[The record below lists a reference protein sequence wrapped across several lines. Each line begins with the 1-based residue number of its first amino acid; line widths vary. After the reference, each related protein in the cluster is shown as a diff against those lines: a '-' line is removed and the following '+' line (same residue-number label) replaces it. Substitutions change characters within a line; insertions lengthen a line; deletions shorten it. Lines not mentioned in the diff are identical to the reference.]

1 MAIKKGAKKNAVRSA
16 KKVEM
21 PTAIASVVSG
31 FPMMMKNVGLRQ
43 VHVADT
49 LICNID
55 GNHGKLIYRGYSIE
69 TLAESSTFEETSY
82 LLLYSRLPTRDELDS
97 FTSALKS
104 ERALPPDV
112 LKSLVR
118 MPRTTLPMDVLQAV
132 TSTLAGYD
140 PEISG
145 TNRDAS
151 VRKAVRLLS
160 KMSTAVAAW
169 ARAREG
175 EEPIPPRDDLSH
187 AANFL
192 YMLTGRE
199 PDPEH
204 ARVFDTNLILQ
215 AEHQFNASTFTCRV
229 VASTRAHIYACV
241 AAGIGALSGALH
253 GGASNEVIKMLREIG
268 SADRAASYV
277 KARLDS
283 GDRVMGMGH
292 AVYKTH
298 DPRALILRDM
308 AIRLAGRPGGD
319 RRWFNLS
326 QAVEKAA
333 AEEFRKRGKS
343 GIYPN
348 VDFFTAV
355 VNTALGIPP
364 DLHTPVFTMSRIA
377 GWCAHIIEEKFAEA
391 QPKPAIYRPLAHYIG
406 PGSTMK
412 SLPYVPIE
420 KRRKGKE
427 N

>member
-1 MAIKKGAKKNAVRSA
+1 MAKK
-16 KKVEM
+16 KVGRKLEK
-21 PTAIASVVSG
+21 PTAIASIVSG
-31 FPMMMKNVGLRQ
+31 FPMIKNVGLRQ
-43 VHVADT
+43 VYVADT

-55 GNHGKLIYRGYSIE
+55 GTHGKLIYRGYSIE
-69 TLAESSTFEETSY
+69 TLAEYSTFEETSF
-82 LLLYSRLPTRDELDS
+82 LLLYGNLPTRTELAA
-97 FTSALKS
+97 FTSALKA
-104 ERALPPDV
+104 ERALPVDV
-112 LKSLVR
+112 LKSLMR
-118 MPRTTLPMDVLQAV
+118 MPRGTPPMDVLQAV
-132 TSTLAGYD
+132 TSTLAGHD
-140 PEISG
+140 PEITG
-145 TNRDAS
+145 TNREAS
-151 VRKAVRLLS
+151 VRKAIRLLA
-160 KMSTAVAAW
+160 KMATVVAAW
-169 ARAREG
+169 SRAREG

-192 YMLTGRE
+192 FMLTGRE

-204 ARVFDTNLILQ
+204 ARAFDVNLILQ

-229 VASTRAHIYACV
+229 VASTRAHMYACV
-241 AAGIGALSGALH
+241 AAGIGALSGPLH

-268 SADRAASYV
+268 TADRAAQYV
-277 KARLDS
+277 KAKLAS

-308 AIRLAGRPGGD
+308 AIQLAGQPGGD
-319 RRWFNLS
+319 RRWFDLS
-326 QAVEKAA
+326 QAVEKSA
-333 AEEFRKRGKS
+333 AEEFRKRGKT

-391 QPKPAIYRPLAHYIG
+391 QPKPAIYRPQAHYVG

-412 SLPYVPIE
+412 SLPYVAIA

-427 N
+427 S

>member
-1 MAIKKGAKKNAVRSA
+1 MADKRGAKKAAAR
-16 KKVEM
+16 KIER

-31 FPMMMKNVGLRQ
+31 FPMIKNVGLRQ

-55 GNHGKLIYRGYSIE
+55 GIHGKLIYRGYSIE
-69 TLAESSTFEETSY
+69 TLAEYSTFEETSY
-82 LLLYSRLPTRDELDS
+82 LLLYGGLPTREELDA
-97 FTSALKS
+97 FTASLKA
-104 ERALPPDV
+104 ERALPLDV
-112 LKSLVR
+112 LNSLIR

-132 TSTLAGYD
+132 TSTLAGHD

-145 TNRDAS
+145 TTREAS
-151 VRKAVRLLS
+151 VRKAIRLLA
-160 KMSTAVAAW
+160 KLTTAVAAW

-175 EEPIPPRDDLSH
+175 EAPIPPRDDLSH

-204 ARVFDTNLILQ
+204 ARVFDVNLILQ

-229 VASTRAHIYACV
+229 VASTRAHLYACV
-241 AAGIGALSGALH
+241 AAGIGALSGPLH

-268 SADRAASYV
+268 TADRARNYV
-277 KARLDS
+277 KSKLDS
-283 GDRVMGMGH
+283 GERVMGMGH

-298 DPRALILRDM
+298 DPRALILQDM
-308 AIRLAGRPGGD
+308 AIRLARRPGGD
-319 RRWFNLS
+319 RKWFDLS
-326 QAVEKAA
+326 QAVEKSA
-333 AEEFRKRGKS
+333 AEEFRRRGKS

-364 DLHTPVFTMSRIA
+364 DLHTPVFSMSRVS

-391 QPKPAIYRPLAHYIG
+391 QPKPAIYRPLAHYVG
-406 PGSTMK
+406 PGSTIK
-412 SLPYVPIE
+412 SLPYVAIE
-420 KRRKGKE
+420 KRRKAKG

>member
-1 MAIKKGAKKNAVRSA
+1 MAKKTGAKKAVKHTA
-16 KKVEM
+16 KKAGL

-31 FPMMMKNVGLRQ
+31 FPMIKNVGLRQ

-69 TLAESSTFEETSY
+69 TLAEYSTFEETAY
-82 LLLYSRLPTRDELDS
+82 LLLYGNLPTREELAA
-97 FTSALKS
+97 FTSAMKS
-104 ERALPPDV
+104 ERTLPPDV
-112 LKSLVR
+112 LKSLIR
-118 MPRTTLPMDVLQAV
+118 MPRGTMPMDVLQAI
-132 TSTLAGYD
+132 TSTLAGHD
-140 PEISG
+140 PEIAN
-145 TNRDAS
+145 TTREAS
-151 VRKAVRLLS
+151 VRKAIRLLS
-160 KMSTAVAAW
+160 KMSTVVAAW
-169 ARAREG
+169 SRTREG

-192 YMLTGRE
+192 FMLTGRE

-204 ARVFDTNLILQ
+204 ARVFDVNLILQ

-229 VASTRAHIYACV
+229 VASTRAHLYAAV

-268 SADRAASYV
+268 SADRAEEYV
-277 KARLDS
+277 RTKLSS

-319 RRWFNLS
+319 RRWFDLS
-326 QAVEKAA
+326 QAVEKSASD
-333 AEEFRKRGKS
+333 EFRKMGKH

-355 VNTALGIPP
+355 VNTALGIAP
-364 DLHTPVFTMSRIA
+364 DLHTPVFTMSRIS
-377 GWCAHIIEEKFAEA
+377 GWCAHIIEERFAEA

-412 SLPYVPIE
+412 SLPYVSID
-420 KRRKGKE
+420 KRRKAKE
-427 N
+427 A

>member
-1 MAIKKGAKKNAVRSA
+1 MAKKRAG
-16 KKVEM
+16 KKLEK
-21 PTAIASVVSG
+21 PTAIASIVSG
-31 FPMMMKNVGLRQ
+31 FPMIKNVGLRQ
-43 VHVADT
+43 VYVADT
-49 LICNID
+49 QICNID

-69 TLAESSTFEETSY
+69 TLAECSTFEETSY
-82 LLLYSRLPTRDELDS
+82 LLLYGSLPTREELAAFS
-97 FTSALKS
+97 SALKA

-112 LKSLVR
+112 LKSMMR
-118 MPRTTLPMDVLQAV
+118 MPRGTQPMDVLQAV
-132 TSTLAGYD
+132 TSTLAGHD
-140 PEISG
+140 PEITG
-145 TNRDAS
+145 TNREAS
-151 VRKAVRLLS
+151 VRKAIRLLA
-160 KMSTAVAAW
+160 KIATAVAAW
-169 ARAREG
+169 SRAREG

-192 YMLTGRE
+192 FMLTGRE
-199 PDPEH
+199 PEPAH
-204 ARVFDTNLILQ
+204 AKVFDVNLILQ

-229 VASTRAHIYACV
+229 VASTRAHLYACV
-241 AAGIGALSGALH
+241 AAGIGALSGPLH

-268 SADRAASYV
+268 TADRAEHYV
-277 KARLDS
+277 KTRLAA

-308 AIRLAGRPGGD
+308 AIQLASQPGGD
-319 RRWFNLS
+319 RRWFDLS

-333 AEEFRKRGKS
+333 AEEFRKRGKT

-391 QPKPAIYRPLAHYIG
+391 QPKPAIYRPQAHYVG

-412 SLPYVPIE
+412 SLPYLAID
-420 KRRKGKE
+420 KRRRGKE
-427 N
+427 G